1 MDELS
6 NNELVSLKKCSP
18 VSAFAVYVIVSVV
31 TLYML
36 RNSLKQYN
44 DPKMDNLY
52 NIYSWLEVKFI
63 IVMGVTLY
71 GLCMYNKED
80 LVWVFMFLPLVYLI
94 LKNVLFYVNVSS
106 AQQKSEPTVEVVP
119 EKKPEIDVNEQISKF
134 ISKCYNKNNKIVCN
148 NN

>member
-1 MDELS
+1 M
-6 NNELVSLKKCSP
+6 
-18 VSAFAVYVIVSVV
+18 
-31 TLYML
+31 
-36 RNSLKQYN
+36 
-44 DPKMDNLY
+44 
-52 NIYSWLEVKFI
+52 VKFI

-119 EKKPEIDVNEQISKF
+119 EKKPEIDVNEQIRKQVYQQMLQQEQQNRMQQQLTSKPPV
-134 ISKCYNKNNKIVCN
+134 NKNISGLSNELSPPLNSNFVAFEGVGTDIDN
-148 NN
+148 LSSF